1 MYRRQYAGMTGW
13 NGVSDTNNI
22 KGGTIC
28 RYCEKIEESPDSTG
42 HPAAESADRSN
53 LVDTVT
59 ENNRILVM
67 QG

>member
-1 MYRRQYAGMTGW
+1 MSGNA
-13 NGVSDTNNI
+13 
-22 KGGTIC
+22 
-28 RYCEKIEESPDSTG
+28 KITALSAFHQEESPDSTG